1 MKYVWSSVGFK
12 ADANNVGH
20 ELEELERTTSLTN
33 EEVLK
38 YAKSHQNSELHK
50 CFEWDDKIAG
60 EKFRMQQA
68 TNLLCSISIVYEDN
82 NNNVEKTRVY
92 VSTRVKENEK
102 RTFKKITDVL
112 DNDEEYKAL
121 LSKASNE
128 LDSCQQKYRDL
139 IKLQDLKDII
149 FDIYKKI

>member
-1 MKYVWSSVGFK
+1 MKYVWNNVGFK
-12 ADANNVGH
+12 ADANSVGK
-20 ELEELERTTSLTN
+20 ELEQLERTTSLTN

-68 TNLLCSISIVYEDN
+68 TKLLCSISIVYEDN
-82 NNNVEKTRVY
+82 NNNEEKTRIY
-92 VSTRVKENEK
+92 VSTRTRNDEK

-112 DNDEEYKAL
+112 EDDEEYKAL
-121 LSKASNE
+121 LDKANNE
-128 LDSCQQKYRDL
+128 LNNCQQKYRDL

-149 FDIYKKI
+149 FDIYKKM